1 MSDRIYINADEA
13 KITYKG
19 FCKVDLEMYDGRK
32 FEDLEPRR
40 LFPLSGL
47 TKYITLLSP
56 EMKEVALIRDIGQLM
71 PESRQAVEKCLDEYY
86 MIPKI
91 TAILDRKENKQEGS
105 YTCYLFEKGLDK
117 ILKKVGEECSE
128 TIIAAKNGDNK
139 ETVLEISDLI
149 YHLFVM
155 MAQQGIT
162 VDEVMEELAKRSQK
176 TGNLKT
182 FHQVD
187 KNT

>member
-1 MSDRIYINADEA
+1 MTENNSELYELYQ
-13 KITYKG
+13 T
-19 FCKVDLEMYDGRK
+19 
-32 FEDLEPRR
+32 
-40 LFPLSGL
+40 
-47 TKYITLLSP
+47 
-56 EMKEVALIRDIGQLM
+56 
-71 PESRQAVEKCLDEYY
+71 
-86 MIPKI
+86 
-91 TAILDRKENKQEGS
+91 ILDRKETKQEGS

-117 ILKKVGEECSE
+117 ILKKGGEEGSE

-162 VDEVMEELAKRSQK
+162 VDEVMDELAKRSQK
-176 TGNLKT
+176 TGNLKQ
-182 FHQVD
+182 FHTVD